1 MEQKEQKEQKE
12 EKEETKKIVLF
23 ENMKEKHEKHE
34 KPRNPDKKVNTTKE
48 KTKRVIVE
56 TDKWTFTH
64 NDLDFDNI
72 FKVLNMIQKKEFE
85 NPEYTNIVKCIIQQ
99 LNQKINGYKSQ
110 DIHKK
115 LLDLEKIV
123 DLENVLQLLIQSN
136 LECFYCK
143 NKVKVLYEHVREPLQ
158 WTLDRIDN
166 DYGHNKGNLEISC
179 LSCNVRRR
187 TMYAD
192 RYVFTKQLKLIKKD
206 G

>member
-1 MEQKEQKEQKE
+1 MNNGNHSEYGNNNNDEF
-12 EKEETKKIVLF
+12 KKGLGLPP
-23 ENMKEKHEKHE
+23 KY
-34 KPRNPDKKVNTTKE
+34 PTAA
-48 KTKRVIVE
+48 
-56 TDKWTFTH
+56 
-64 NDLDFDNI
+64 
-72 FKVLNMIQKKEFE
+72 
-85 NPEYTNIVKCIIQQ
+85 IQQ

-143 NKVKVLYEHVREPLQ
+143 NKVQILYEHVREPLQ

-166 DYGHNKGNLEISC
+166 EYGHNKGNLEIAC

>member
-1 MEQKEQKEQKE
+1 M
-12 EKEETKKIVLF
+12 
-23 ENMKEKHEKHE
+23 
-34 KPRNPDKKVNTTKE
+34 
-48 KTKRVIVE
+48 
-56 TDKWTFTH
+56 
-64 NDLDFDNI
+64 
-72 FKVLNMIQKKEFE
+72 
-85 NPEYTNIVKCIIQQ
+85 
-99 LNQKINGYKSQ
+99 NQKINGYKSQ

-115 LLDLEKIV
+115 LLDLEKLV

-143 NKVKVLYEHVREPLQ
+143 NKVQILYEHVREPLQ

-166 DYGHNKGNLEISC
+166 DYGHNKGNLEIAC

>member
-1 MEQKEQKEQKE
+1 
-12 EKEETKKIVLF
+12 
-23 ENMKEKHEKHE
+23 
-34 KPRNPDKKVNTTKE
+34 
-48 KTKRVIVE
+48 
-56 TDKWTFTH
+56 
-64 NDLDFDNI
+64 
-72 FKVLNMIQKKEFE
+72 MIQKKEFTNE
-85 NPEYTNIVKCIIQQ
+85 NKNICKCIIQQ

-143 NKVKVLYEHVREPLQ
+143 NKVKVLYEHVREPCQ

-166 DYGHNKGNLEISC
+166 DYGHNKGNLEIAC

>member
-1 MEQKEQKEQKE
+1 MKQENENEN
-12 EKEETKKIVLF
+12 ETKKIVLF
-23 ENMKEKHEKHE
+23 ENKTTEKSEK
-34 KPRNPDKKVNTTKE
+34 NKVKNINTSKE

-56 TDKWTFTH
+56 TDKWTFTE
-64 NDLDFDNI
+64 NDMKFDNI
-72 FKVLNMIQKKEFE
+72 IQVLNIIQKKEFE

-115 LLDLEKIV
+115 LLDLEKLV

-143 NKVKVLYEHVREPLQ
+143 NKVQILYEHVREPCQ

-166 DYGHNKGNLEISC
+166 HYGHNKGNLEIAC

-192 RYVFTKQLKLIKKD
+192 RYVFTIQLKLIKKD

>member
-1 MEQKEQKEQKE
+1 MEE
-12 EKEETKKIVLF
+12 ENENETKKIMLSF
-23 ENMKEKHEKHE
+23 DNKTTEKSEK
-34 KPRNPDKKVNTTKE
+34 NKVKNINTSKE

-56 TDKWTFTH
+56 SDKWTFTE
-64 NDLDFDNI
+64 NDMNFDSI
-72 FKVLNMIQKKEFE
+72 FNVLNMIQKKEFE
-85 NPEYTNIVKCIIQQ
+85 NPEYMNIVKCIIQQ

-123 DLENVLQLLIQSN
+123 DLDTVLQLLIQSN

-143 NKVKVLYEHVREPLQ
+143 NKVQILYEHVREPLQ

-206 G
+206 R

>member
-1 MEQKEQKEQKE
+1 MEQEN
-12 EKEETKKIVLF
+12 ETKKIVLF
-23 ENMKEKHEKHE
+23 ENVKEKHEKYE
-34 KPRNPDKKVNTTKE
+34 KNKIKNINTSKE
-48 KTKRVIVE
+48 KTKRVIVDS
-56 TDKWTFTH
+56 DKWTFTE
-64 NDLDFDNI
+64 NDLNFDNI
-72 FKVLNMIQKKEFE
+72 IQVLNMIQKKEFE
-85 NPEYTNIVKCIIQQ
+85 NPVYTNIVKCIIQQ

-115 LLDLEKIV
+115 LLDLEKLV

-143 NKVKVLYEHVREPLQ
+143 NKVKVLYEHVREPSQ

-166 DYGHNKGNLEISC
+166 DYGHNKGNLEIAC

-192 RYVFTKQLKLIKKD
+192 RYVFTKQLKLIKKE

>member
-1 MEQKEQKEQKE
+1 MEQ
-12 EKEETKKIVLF
+12 ETKKIVLF
-23 ENMKEKHEKHE
+23 ENKTIEKSEKN
-34 KPRNPDKKVNTTKE
+34 KIKNINTTKE
-48 KTKRVIVE
+48 KTKRVIVDS
-56 TDKWTFTH
+56 DKWTFTE
-64 NDLDFDNI
+64 NDLNFENI
-72 FKVLNMIQKKEFE
+72 IQVLNMIQKKEFTS
-85 NPEYTNIVKCIIQQ
+85 EYTNIVKCIIQQ

-115 LLDLEKIV
+115 LLDLEKLV

-143 NKVKVLYEHVREPLQ
+143 NKVKVLYEHVREPCQ

-166 DYGHNKGNLEISC
+166 DYGHNKGNLEIAC

-192 RYVFTKQLKLIKKD
+192 RYVFTKQLKLVKKD

>member
-1 MEQKEQKEQKE
+1 MEQ
-12 EKEETKKIVLF
+12 KEETKKIILPF
-23 ENMKEKHEKHE
+23 ENMKE

-48 KTKRVIVE
+48 KAKRVIGE
-56 TDKWTFTH
+56 TSKWTFNE
-64 NDLDFDNI
+64 NDLNFDNI
-72 FKVLNMIQKKEFE
+72 FKVLDMIQKKEFE
-85 NPEYTNIVKCIIQQ
+85 NPEYTNIIKCIIQQ

-143 NKVKVLYEHVREPLQ
+143 NKVQILYEHVREPLQ

-166 DYGHNKGNLEISC
+166 DYGHNKGNLEIAC

>member
-1 MEQKEQKEQKE
+1 MEQEN
-12 EKEETKKIVLF
+12 KEETKKIVLL
-23 ENMKEKHEKHE
+23 ENVKEKDEK
-34 KPRNPDKKVNTTKE
+34 NKVKNINTAKE
-48 KTKRVIVE
+48 KAKRVIVE
-56 TDKWTFTH
+56 TWNFTK
-64 NDLDFDNI
+64 NDLDFENI
-72 FKVLNMIQKKEFE
+72 IQVLNMIQKKVVE

-110 DIHKK
+110 DIAKN
-115 LLDLEKIV
+115 LLDLEKLV
-123 DLENVLQLLIQSN
+123 DLENVLQLLLQCN

-143 NKVKVLYEHVREPLQ
+143 NKVKVLYEHVREPSQ

-166 DYGHNKGNLEISC
+166 DYGHNKGNLEIAC

-192 RYVFTKQLKLIKKD
+192 RYVFTKQLKLVKKE